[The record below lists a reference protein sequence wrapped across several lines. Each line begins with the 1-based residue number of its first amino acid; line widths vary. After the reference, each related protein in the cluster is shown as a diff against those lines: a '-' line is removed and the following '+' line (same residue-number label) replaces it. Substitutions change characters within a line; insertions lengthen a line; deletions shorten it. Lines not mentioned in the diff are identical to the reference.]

1 MISST
6 LVLSRAGAVEWT
18 TSFSV
23 DVGVAWLW
31 IFECWGS
38 WESGSM
44 GFSVCCDARRIRRCE
59 NRVLGR
65 RTGMAGSVVSML
77 EWSAGCGAGVSSVV
91 VLLRMVAALRRF
103 LKGHKGIA

>member
-6 LVLSRAGAVEWT
+6 LVLPRAGAVDWT
-18 TSFSV
+18 TSFSI

-31 IFECWGS
+31 VFECWGS
-38 WESGSM
+38 WESRLM
-44 GFSVCCDARRIRRCE
+44 GFSVCCDARRPRRCE

-65 RTGMAGSVVSML
+65 RTGMAGSLASML
-77 EWSAGCGAGVSSVV
+77 EWSAGCCAGVSSVV
-91 VLLRMVAALRRF
+91 VLSRMVAALRRF

>member
-1 MISST
+1 
-6 LVLSRAGAVEWT
+6 
-18 TSFSV
+18 
-23 DVGVAWLW
+23 
-31 IFECWGS
+31 
-38 WESGSM
+38 M
-44 GFSVCCDARRIRRCE
+44 GFSVFCDTRRPKRCE

-65 RTGMAGSVVSML
+65 RTGTADSWVSML